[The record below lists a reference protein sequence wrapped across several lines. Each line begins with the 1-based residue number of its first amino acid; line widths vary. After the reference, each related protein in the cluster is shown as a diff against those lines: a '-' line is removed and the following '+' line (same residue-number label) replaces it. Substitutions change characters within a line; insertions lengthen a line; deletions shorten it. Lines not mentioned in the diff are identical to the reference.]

1 MVTTTYQGRRSK
13 KEKFS
18 HIFLNQYYTQV
29 FDIKG
34 NGTIVA
40 VGDKP
45 GEGGDVIGKPDE
57 ARYISKLKII

>member
-1 MVTTTYQGRRSK
+1 
-13 KEKFS
+13 
-18 HIFLNQYYTQV
+18 LNQYYTQV
-29 FDIKG
+29 FDIEG

-57 ARYISKLKII
+57 GRYISKLKII